1 LNAINEQA
9 AVQDQIARELPKALD
24 AFALQKDAELLEPPD
39 TNFPRW
45 LAQSTGHAAVYQ
57 GAVARANR
65 LSGVIDSLQAEISGV
80 KAAARA
86 NVRAGI
92 TLAKARAYNP
102 G

>member
-1 LNAINEQA
+1 LNAIKEQE
-9 AVQDQIARELPKALD
+9 AVQAQILRERPKALE
-24 AFALQKDAELLEPPD
+24 AFNSEKDAELLEPPD

-57 GAVARANR
+57 GAVARANQ

-80 KAAARA
+80 KATARA